1 MILKGGVLLPQTQS
15 ENPSPSEVNNFA
27 HLSGA
32 KLEAQPRKASGKKQ
46 DSVHVNINGNTLAL
60 SNLDKIYFPESGI
73 SKGELIQ
80 FYTEMAPLILPHLSQ
95 SPFVMVRYPGGIHG
109 EFFYQK
115 ECPLQAPEWVT
126 RYTDPLSESGLTYV
140 VCDKLSTLVY
150 LINLGCI
157 EIHAW
162 AATIEYPEYPSWAVF
177 DLDPDPPSGIPEA
190 YEVAR
195 LLGEILKEFKLK
207 FLVKTSGSK
216 GIHILLPLI
225 PKYTYLEVQKGIEGV
240 CRFLLRQRPDIC
252 TMERSI
258 KNRQGKIYLDYLQNG
273 RGRTMA
279 GIYSVRPTPLG
290 QVSTPLLWEEV
301 IAGVNPEEF
310 TLRNFR
316 KRLKAVGD
324 LSEIMKEKNDFGRIL
339 HYFQ

>member
-1 MILKGGVLLPQTQS
+1 MPQMHS
-15 ENPSPSEVNNFA
+15 ENS
-27 HLSGA
+27 SGA
-32 KLEAQPRKASGKKQ
+32 TESNLARLPRGKQETELIKQSGKKQ
-46 DSVHVNINGNTLAL
+46 DSVSVSINGNTLTL
-60 SNLDKIYFPESGI
+60 TNLDKTYFPESGI

-80 FYTEMAPLILPHLSQ
+80 YYTEMAPYILPHLSR
-95 SPFVMVRYPGGIHG
+95 SPFVMVRYPGGIQG

-115 ECPLQAPEWVT
+115 ECPPQAPRWVT
-126 RYTDPLSESGLTYV
+126 RYTDPQSQSGLTYV
-140 VCDKLSTLVY
+140 LCDKLSTLVY

-162 AATIEYPEYPSWAVF
+162 AATVDHPEYPSWAVF

-195 LLGEILKEFKLK
+195 MLGIILKELKMK

-225 PKYTYLEVQKGIEGV
+225 QKHTYLEVQKGIEGV

-279 GIYSVRPTPLG
+279 GIYSVRPTPQG

-301 IAGVNPEEF
+301 IRGVAPEEF
-310 TLRNFR
+310 TLTNFR
-316 KRLKAVGD
+316 KRLESVGD
-324 LSEIMKEKNDFGRIL
+324 LSLVMKEKNDFAKIL
-339 HYFQ
+339 HYFHK

>member
-1 MILKGGVLLPQTQS
+1 MPEIHLDTLS
-15 ENPSPSEVNNFA
+15 ANDRNNLA
-27 HLSGA
+27 ALTGE
-32 KLEAQPRKASGKKQ
+32 KLEAQQQKASGKKQ
-46 DSVHVNINGNTLAL
+46 DSVNVNINGNTLTL
-60 SNLDKIYFPESGI
+60 TNLDKVYFPESGI

-80 FYTEMAPLILPHLSQ
+80 FYTEMAPFILPHLSQ

-126 RYTDPLSESGLTYV
+126 RFTDPLSESGLTYV

-150 LINLGCI
+150 LTNLGCI
-157 EIHAW
+157 EVHAW
-162 AATIEYPEYPSWAVF
+162 AATMEHPECPSWAVF

-195 LLGEILKEFKLK
+195 MLGEIFKELKLN

-216 GIHILLPLI
+216 GIHILLPLN
-225 PKYTYLEVQKGIEGV
+225 PKHTYLEVQKGIEGV
-240 CRFLLRQRPDIC
+240 CRFLLKQRPDLC

-301 IAGVNPEEF
+301 ISGVNPEEF

-316 KRLKAVGD
+316 KRLEAVGD
-324 LSEIMKEKNDFGRIL
+324 LSSVMKEKNDFGRIL
-339 HYFQ
+339 HYFL

>member
-1 MILKGGVLLPQTQS
+1 MPQTHS
-15 ENPSPSEVNNFA
+15 DNPSANDENTFA
-27 HLSGA
+27 HLSRE
-32 KLEAQPRKASGKKQ
+32 KPEAQPQKVSGKKQ
-46 DSVHVNINGNTLAL
+46 DSIHVNINGNTLNL
-60 SNLDKIYFPESGI
+60 TNLDKIYFPESGI

-80 FYTEMAPLILPHLSQ
+80 YYTEMAPYIIPHLSR
-95 SPFVMVRYPGGIHG
+95 SPFVMVRYPGGIDS

-115 ECPLQAPEWVT
+115 ECPPQAPEWVT
-126 RYTDPLSESGLTYV
+126 RYTDPRSQSGLTYV
-140 VCDKLSTLVY
+140 LCDKLSTLVY

-162 AATIEYPEYPSWAVF
+162 AATVEHPEYPSWAVF

-195 LLGEILKEFKLK
+195 MLGVILKELKMK

-225 PKYTYLEVQKGIEGV
+225 PKHTYLEVQKGIEGV
-240 CRFLLRQRPDIC
+240 CRFLLKQRPDIC

-279 GIYSVRPTPLG
+279 GIYSVRPTPQG

-301 IAGVNPEEF
+301 ITGVAPEEY

-316 KRLKAVGD
+316 KRLETVGD
-324 LSEIMKEKNDFGRIL
+324 LSLVMKEKNDFGRIL
-339 HYFQ
+339 HYFLS

>member
-1 MILKGGVLLPQTQS
+1 LPQIHS
-15 ENPSPSEVNNFA
+15 ENPSLNKNSLSPSMGTTFE
-27 HLSGA
+27 G
-32 KLEAQPRKASGKKQ
+32 KTQKASKKQ
-46 DSVHVNINGNTLAL
+46 DSVIVNVNGHTVTL
-60 SNLDKIYFPESGI
+60 SNLDKLYFPESGI
-73 SKGELIQ
+73 TKGELIQ
-80 FYTEMAPLILPHLSQ
+80 FYTEMAPYVLPHLAK
-95 SPFVMVRYPGGIHG
+95 SPFVMVRYPGGIHE

-115 ECPLQAPEWVT
+115 ECPAQAPEWVN
-126 RYTDPLSESGLTYV
+126 RFQDPHSESGLTYV

-157 EIHAW
+157 EVHAW
-162 AATIEYPEYPSWAVF
+162 ASTIDHPEYPSWAVF
-177 DLDPDPPSGIPEA
+177 DLDPDPPSGIPQA
-190 YEVAR
+190 YEAAR
-195 LLGEILKEFKLK
+195 LLGEILKELKLN

-225 PKYTYLEVQKGIEGV
+225 PKFTYQEVQKGIEGV
-240 CRFLLRQRPDIC
+240 CRFLLKQRPDLC

-279 GIYSVRPTPLG
+279 GIYSVRPTLLG

-316 KRLKAVGD
+316 KRIEAVGD
-324 LSEIMKEKNDFGRIL
+324 LSKVMEEKNDFGKIL
-339 HYFQ
+339 RYFV

>member
-1 MILKGGVLLPQTQS
+1 MAQTHLD
-15 ENPSPSEVNNFA
+15 NPSEDDANNLA
-27 HLSGA
+27 SLSGV
-32 KLEAQPRKASGKKQ
+32 KLEPQPQKASGKKQ
-46 DSVHVNINGNTLAL
+46 DSVSVNINGNTLTL

-80 FYTEMAPLILPHLSQ
+80 YYTEMAPFILPHLSQ

-115 ECPLQAPEWVT
+115 ECPAQAPEWVT

-140 VCDKLSTLVY
+140 LCDKLSTLVY

-157 EIHAW
+157 ELHAW
-162 AATIEYPEYPSWAVF
+162 AATVEQPEYPSWAVF

-190 YEVAR
+190 YEVAQM
-195 LLGEILKEFKLK
+195 LGGILKELKLN

-225 PKYTYLEVQKGIEGV
+225 PNHTYMEVQKGIEGV
-240 CRFLLRQRPDIC
+240 CRFLLKLRPDIC

-290 QVSTPLLWEEV
+290 QISTPLLWEEV
-301 IAGVNPEEF
+301 ISGVDPEEF
-310 TLRNFR
+310 TIRSFR
-316 KRLKAVGD
+316 KRLEAVGD
-324 LSEIMKEKNDFGRIL
+324 LSKVMKEKNDFGRIL
-339 HYFQ
+339 HYFL